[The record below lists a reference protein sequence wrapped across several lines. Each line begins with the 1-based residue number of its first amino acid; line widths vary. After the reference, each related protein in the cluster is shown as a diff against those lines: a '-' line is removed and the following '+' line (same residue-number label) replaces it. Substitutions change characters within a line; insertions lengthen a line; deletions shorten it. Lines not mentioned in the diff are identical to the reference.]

1 MAEPDGFDDFE
12 ANWEAAAEWGLG
24 SLVLGVTTTLFGCL
38 GVIMSLL
45 SHDMAG
51 RWHWI
56 TQWVSGITGFVACA
70 VMMGYAVT
78 GVRFGVRSIR
88 AARSRRQ
95 PAARGVV
102 GVMLSLFGLFAS
114 LGAAGTWFG
123 VVDRMR

>member
-1 MAEPDGFDDFE
+1 MAEPDGLDDFE
-12 ANWEAAAEWGLG
+12 ATWEAAAEWGLA
-24 SLVLGVTTTLFGCL
+24 SVVLGGATTLFGCL

-56 TQWVSGITGFVACA
+56 PQWVSGVTGFVACA
-70 VMMGYAVT
+70 VMMGYAVA
-78 GVRFGVRSIR
+78 GVRFGVRSMR

-95 PAARGVV
+95 PVARGVV

-114 LGAAGTWFG
+114 LGAAATWYG

>member
-1 MAEPDGFDDFE
+1 
-12 ANWEAAAEWGLG
+12 
-24 SLVLGVTTTLFGCL
+24 VTTTLFGCP

-45 SHDMAG
+45 SHDMADMAG

-56 TQWVSGITGFVACA
+56 PQRVSGIAGFVACTI
-70 VMMGYAVT
+70 MMGYAVT

-102 GVMLSLFGLFAS
+102 GVMLGLFGLFAS
-114 LGAAGTWFG
+114 LGAAGTWLG